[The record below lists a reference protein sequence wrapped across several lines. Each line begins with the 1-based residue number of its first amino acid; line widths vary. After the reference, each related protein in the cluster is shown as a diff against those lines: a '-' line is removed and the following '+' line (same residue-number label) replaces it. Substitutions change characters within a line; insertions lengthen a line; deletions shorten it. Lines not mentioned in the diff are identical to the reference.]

1 MKNFFLSTFL
11 IILLIIMVLTAY
23 LSTNGYET
31 KKFNSIIS
39 KKIRANQPDLAV
51 KVRSIKIKID
61 IRKAAIFLSTNNPA
75 IVYQDISLPLSTL
88 NIYIDFPSL
97 FASRIQINTINFNL
111 QNLNIINFKKL
122 VTRIKPSNFKSFI
135 MNNVSEGDIEGVFN
149 LEFEKN
155 LKLIDYQINGVVKNL
170 DINLLDKTNIK
181 NTNFNF
187 LVDNEVI
194 FLEAIKSN
202 FKNIPINTGEIKID
216 RNNNLKITGKIN
228 TKLKEINEN
237 KIQELVN
244 DFVNFKIY
252 ENKIKLSGDFLSKF
266 SMTFSESL
274 ELKKYDFIFEGKQ
287 INSQIEFNNSIK
299 IPLIKKE
306 IKKIDFDKIKLNF
319 DINKKNNNRLVVEG
333 VYKFNNN
340 TNYEKFK
347 ITRNLD
353 KSRSDFNVDLNFS
366 DSVDIE
372 ILNYKKAKN
381 ISANLSSIFTLIN
394 KKININNLD
403 YKERKNSISV
413 KGLKLDKNKNF
424 TGVKSIKVNT
434 YNENQEKNNFTFL
447 FEDKILISGSKYD
460 ATNIIQLI
468 NSKNSNNYLKKVTK
482 DIKISFKNIFTENN
496 NKLKNF
502 NLIGKIKDGKFEKI
516 LSKSEF
522 GESKY
527 LDITLKND
535 TSSNKKILEIFSD
548 DSKPLL
554 TNYSFF
560 KDIKDGKLLFLSKFD
575 KVESSASLTIEDFKV
590 QNAPGFARLLSL
602 ADFGG
607 VADLL
612 SGEGLSFE
620 ILEIKFTNSEDV
632 MRIEELY
639 AIGPSISILID
650 GYVDNKSGLTS
661 LKGTMIPAKDL
672 NKLISKIPLLGKIL
686 VPKEIGEGIFGVSF
700 KIKGMPGKLKT
711 TVNPIKTLTPRFIT
725 KALEK
730 RKK

>member
-319 DINKKNNNRLVVEG
+319 DINKKIIIAWSWRE
-333 VYKFNNN
+333 F
-340 TNYEKFK
+340 
-347 ITRNLD
+347 INLIIIQIM
-353 KSRSDFNVDLNFS
+353 KS
-366 DSVDIE
+366 
-372 ILNYKKAKN
+372 
-381 ISANLSSIFTLIN
+381 
-394 KKININNLD
+394 
-403 YKERKNSISV
+403 
-413 KGLKLDKNKNF
+413 LKL
-424 TGVKSIKVNT
+424 
-434 YNENQEKNNFTFL
+434 
-447 FEDKILISGSKYD
+447 
-460 ATNIIQLI
+460 
-468 NSKNSNNYLKKVTK
+468 
-482 DIKISFKNIFTENN
+482 
-496 NKLKNF
+496 
-502 NLIGKIKDGKFEKI
+502 
-516 LSKSEF
+516 
-522 GESKY
+522 
-527 LDITLKND
+527 
-535 TSSNKKILEIFSD
+535 LEI
-548 DSKPLL
+548 
-554 TNYSFF
+554 
-560 KDIKDGKLLFLSKFD
+560 
-575 KVESSASLTIEDFKV
+575 
-590 QNAPGFARLLSL
+590 
-602 ADFGG
+602 
-607 VADLL
+607 
-612 SGEGLSFE
+612 
-620 ILEIKFTNSEDV
+620 
-632 MRIEELY
+632 
-639 AIGPSISILID
+639 
-650 GYVDNKSGLTS
+650 
-661 LKGTMIPAKDL
+661 
-672 NKLISKIPLLGKIL
+672 
-686 VPKEIGEGIFGVSF
+686 
-700 KIKGMPGKLKT
+700 
-711 TVNPIKTLTPRFIT
+711 
-725 KALEK
+725 
-730 RKK
+730 